1 MSTHASGLNFV
12 AFLRAEADAA
22 EDKARRLRIQAAA
35 LTQTAGLGIGEW
47 ALLLISDVLFV
58 LEMSCRDSSSDRP
71 TKWPDTNNIILTFL
85 HLWRLL
91 SSLFHY

>member
-47 ALLLISDVLFV
+47 ALLLISD
-58 LEMSCRDSSSDRP
+58 MSCLCWKMCCRDISSDRP
-71 TKWPDTNNIILTFL
+71 ANTLTFL
-85 HLWRLL
+85 HLLRLL

>member
-1 MSTHASGLNFV
+1 MLVSQVDIIRRSTLKVHSRISDMSAHASGLNFC

-47 ALLLISDVLFV
+47 A
-58 LEMSCRDSSSDRP
+58 
-71 TKWPDTNNIILTFL
+71 
-85 HLWRLL
+85 
-91 SSLFHY
+91 